1 MAKKDIEEEIRE
13 FLQLWPAQQMIDF
26 LRDIIPLFE
35 LFDVDDENDWVL
47 EEVGEDNEQN
57 VRLVRFIY
65 LVSRIAEKHTGR
77 LARVKSSHPKLCNR
91 LEEIA
96 KQFK

>member
-1 MAKKDIEEEIRE
+1 MAKKDIEEQIKD
-13 FLQLWPAQQMIDF
+13 FLQLWDGQQMIDF

-47 EEVGEDNEQN
+47 DEVGADNEQN

-65 LVSRIAEKHTGR
+65 LVSRIAERHTGR
-77 LARVKSSHPKLCNR
+77 LARVKSSHPKLCNQ

-96 KQFK
+96 AQFK

>member
-1 MAKKDIEEEIRE
+1 MAKKDIESEIRD

-35 LFDVDDENDWVL
+35 LFDVEDENDWVMDA
-47 EEVGEDNEQN
+47 VGPDDEQN

-65 LVSRIAEKHTGR
+65 LVSVIAEKHTGR
-77 LARVKSSHPKLCNR
+77 LARVKSSHPKLCSR

-96 KQFK
+96 AQFK